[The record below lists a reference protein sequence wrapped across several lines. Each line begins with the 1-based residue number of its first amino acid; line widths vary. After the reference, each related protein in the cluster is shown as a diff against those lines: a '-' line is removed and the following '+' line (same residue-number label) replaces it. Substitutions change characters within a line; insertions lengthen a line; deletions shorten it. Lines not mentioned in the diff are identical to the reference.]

1 MKGEDNMTGLWL
13 SIGVGALAVLLVVTV
28 SIKEILHVQSQEY
41 LCVNCGKKFSPRFS
55 FMHLVNLG
63 DDSKIVKC
71 PHCAHKER
79 MVPVSEKN

>member
-1 MKGEDNMTGLWL
+1 MTGLWI
-13 SIGVGALAVLLVVTV
+13 SIGVAVFAVVLVVVV
-28 SIKEILHVQSQEY
+28 SIKEILHVQNQEY

-71 PHCAHKER
+71 PHCYHKER
-79 MVPVSEKN
+79 MVPEK